1 VEFFTSRLET
11 PLGVIHLLADHT
23 ALLAVIY
30 DEYWE
35 SFKKRLIENSSGNS
49 PGNPLGNS
57 LDNSPGESTG
67 KPSTE
72 LACEPRQEKNKILQ
86 QAETELTEYFAGKR
100 EDFKVPIKFL
110 WGTDFQKNVWQSLL
124 EIPYGRT
131 WSYSELAE
139 KLKNPQAVRAVG
151 AANGQNPI
159 SIIVPCH
166 RVIGKNSSLT
176 GYAGGLAAKEYLL
189 RLEKILLF

>member
-1 VEFFTSRLET
+1 MEFYSSEFKTE
-11 PLGVIHLLADHT
+11 LGRVWLLADSDS
-23 ALLAVIY
+23 LLAVIY

-35 SFKKRLIENSSGNS
+35 EFKKRI
-49 PGNPLGNS
+49 PQKPL
-57 LDNSPGESTG
+57 E
-67 KPSTE
+67 
-72 LACEPRQEKNKILQ
+72 QKNKILLQ
-86 QAETELTEYFAGKR
+86 TESELNEYFAGKR
-100 EDFKVPIKFL
+100 ENFSVPVKFL
-110 WGTDFQKNVWQSLL
+110 WGTDFQKNVWENLL
-124 EIPYGRT
+124 QIPYGKT

-139 KLKNPQAVRAVG
+139 KLNNPQAVRAVG